1 MSGSGDG
8 SDEDV
13 VNEDVLGF
21 GLSRWGAGGDEKWLS
36 GKVAQAYLRDRFRTH
51 PCHPCRTR
59 VGSTIGCSSLP
70 EEYLNWVAW
79 QVPEVLLGGHS
90 SQEPALND
98 SRFASPSRRPWG
110 WILYTP

>member
-1 MSGSGDG
+1 MKTFSGLGSHGGALAVTRSGS
-8 SDEDV
+8 
-13 VNEDVLGF
+13 LGRSPRPTSAIVF
-21 GLSRWGAGGDEKWLS
+21 APILA
-36 GKVAQAYLRDRFRTH
+36 
-51 PCHPCRTR
+51 HPCRTR
-59 VGSTIGCSSLP
+59 VGSTIGGSSLP

-98 SRFASPSRRPWG
+98 SRFASRRPWG

>member
-36 GKVAQAYLRDRFRTH
+36 GKVAQAYLRDRFRIH
-51 PCHPCRTR
+51 PCPSLSYSNRLHDRRLLP
-59 VGSTIGCSSLP
+59 VGGVS
-70 EEYLNWVAW
+70 E
-79 QVPEVLLGGHS
+79 LGRL
-90 SQEPALND
+90 AL
-98 SRFASPSRRPWG
+98 F
-110 WILYTP
+110 